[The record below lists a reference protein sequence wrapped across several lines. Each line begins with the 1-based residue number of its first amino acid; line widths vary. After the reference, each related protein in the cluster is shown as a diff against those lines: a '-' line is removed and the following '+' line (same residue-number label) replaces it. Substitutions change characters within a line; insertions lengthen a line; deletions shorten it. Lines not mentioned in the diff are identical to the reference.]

1 MASHRDRPVLSAPRL
16 TFGIPLSTTHCQVG
30 STIGV
35 ALMEG
40 RASSTNWTIVGKCV
54 IGWVMT
60 MIIAGGL
67 TATIFSIGYATISF
81 DSSQRLS
88 PDWQGF

>member
-1 MASHRDRPVLSAPRL
+1 
-16 TFGIPLSTTHCQVG
+16 
-30 STIGV
+30 
-35 ALMEG
+35 
-40 RASSTNWTIVGKCV
+40 
-54 IGWVMT
+54 MT

>member
-1 MASHRDRPVLSAPRL
+1 MFVVLLGSR
-16 TFGIPLSTTHCQVG
+16 FGIPLSTTHCQVG
-30 STIGV
+30 STIGIG
-35 ALMEG
+35 G
-40 RASSTNWTIVGKCV
+40 RALSINIVIVGKCV
-54 IGWVMT
+54 ACCTQT